1 MGPRRRAGRTAGG
14 TGSTFS
20 EGGDGEQKEGCVAF
34 PRGGGWGSWD
44 YSFLRLRV
52 SGHEG
57 WVVLAAVSWCMLKCS
72 WFFSVS
78 IFYLDRK
85 IVIFTLS

>member
-1 MGPRRRAGRTAGG
+1 MRRAVRTAGG
-14 TGSTFS
+14 TGSTSS
-20 EGGDGEQKEGCVAF
+20 EGREGGQKEDCVAF
-34 PRGGGWGSWD
+34 PRAGGWGSWD
-44 YSFLRLRV
+44 YSFLRLGV

-57 WVVLAAVSWCMLKCS
+57 WVVLAAVSCCMLKCS